1 MTAIEM
7 TWNLRQLM
15 AQKGLFKTTDL
26 VPLLS
31 ERGVQL
37 SREQI
42 YRLVTSKPARL
53 NMDVFGALCDILD
66 CSPAEL
72 VTFTKTG
79 TVTQVAATAAGRRK
93 GPSIGDLRPIPAT
106 IRRAD

>member
-26 VPLLS
+26 VSLLA
-31 ERGVQL
+31 ERDIQL

-53 NMDVFGALCDILD
+53 NMEVFGALCDILG
-66 CSPAEL
+66 CSPADL
-72 VTFTKTG
+72 VMFTKTEAP
-79 TVTQVAATAAGRRK
+79 QERAATAAGRRK
-93 GPSIGDLRPIPAT
+93 SPTIGDLRPIPAT